1 MTLMGVVIISVP
13 VWVIVVNNLV
23 LLVFKR
29 CQGESRDLRS
39 IWKHLPHPER
49 LPQNNVEPLA
59 PSFIISPTLSLFTQ
73 IFIYVDIQVDCCKGC
88 ESSFFSFWPCVCV
101 YTYFFSLAM
110 FWSQV
115 VVYFTHRPPFLWNL
129 FSVIAHLFSACS
141 VVLITSLIVYKTVK
155 KCKNHWWEAVWQGLY
170 FVF

>member
-101 YTYFFSLAM
+101 CIYIFF
-110 FWSQV
+110 F
-115 VVYFTHRPPFLWNL
+115 FGH
-129 FSVIAHLFSACS
+129 
-141 VVLITSLIVYKTVK
+141 VLITSGGIFYTQTSISMEPFLCYCPLIFSLFCCPYHIPD
-155 KCKNHWWEAVWQGLY
+155 CI
-170 FVF
+170 